1 LGYLKN
7 LISKLRLKNLRNVNQ
22 GYIYYL
28 VGEGLSK
35 GIVFLFLGFFTN
47 ALSKQDF
54 GKISLFWVSVPL
66 LSVFIDFS
74 QRSYI
79 KYFYIHNT
87 DKVREVIV
95 VIKMLCLLLSPL
107 FVAIF
112 FIKDYYEIYIID
124 SKSDYFILFSAFFF
138 AIIEIYLS
146 YFQIK
151 GSYKKYNL
159 VFILR
164 NAIPYIFAAIIIQ
177 YFSGDV
183 YSFMIIQGCLMLLIV
198 VVLSKNDTL
207 VSIRFKNGKDYLK
220 NSIKFSLPF
229 IPAMISVLALSFS
242 DRFIINYYYSEIE
255 VANYTVAYTVS
266 SIFMAFFMATN
277 KMWQKFILE
286 NLKAK
291 YISKISKATKYYIL
305 VVLSVAIL
313 VIISREFLVSLMSN
327 SSYLLILDIVPT
339 IVVGMFFYFLY
350 TVLSNIPFFYKN
362 TFLMVLP
369 AIVAA
374 SVNLILNFI
383 LIPIY
388 GYKVAALTTTC
399 SYLIEFVIIYT
410 ICLQYYKVDIL
421 FKTTNEPK

>member
-1 LGYLKN
+1 MKKITFKN
-7 LISKLRLKNLRNVNQ
+7 LGNVNQ

-54 GKISLFWVSVPL
+54 GKLSLFWVSVPL

-79 KYFYIHNT
+79 KYFYIHN
-87 DKVREVIV
+87 KVRVKELIV
-95 VIKMLCLLLSPL
+95 AIKMLCLLLSPL
-107 FVAIF
+107 FFAIF
-112 FIKDYYEIYIID
+112 FVKDYYEIYIID
-124 SKSDYFILFSAFFF
+124 SKSDYFIIFSAFLF
-138 AIIEIYLS
+138 AIIELYLS

-164 NAIPYIFAAIIIQ
+164 NAIPYIIAAIIIQ

-198 VVLSKNDTL
+198 MFLSKSDNL
-207 VSIRFKNGKDYLK
+207 VRIGFKKCIEYLK
-220 NSIKFSLPF
+220 ISIKFSLPF

-291 YISKISKATKYYIL
+291 NINKISKAIKYYIL
-305 VVLSVAIL
+305 VVFSVAIV
-313 VIISREFLVSLMSN
+313 VIIGREYLVSLMSN
-327 SSYLLILDIVPT
+327 NSYFLILDIIPT
-339 IVVGMFFYFLY
+339 IVIGMFFYFLY

-374 SVNLILNFI
+374 FVNLVLNFI

-388 GYKVAALTTTC
+388 GYKIAAITTTC
-399 SYLIEFVIIYT
+399 SYIIEFVIIYI
-410 ICLQYYKVDIL
+410 ICLQYYKVDVL
-421 FKTTNEPK
+421 FKTTNELK